1 MMCTGT
7 GSPGQLLQLKAA
19 GVEEVFGQCF
29 QTQGLNFGWS
39 SVELGVVPGDPFGFV
54 PTRLFCDSEYA
65 RDVNMVHAC
74 ISDLQKSA

>member
-1 MMCTGT
+1 M
-7 GSPGQLLQLKAA
+7 
-19 GVEEVFGQCF
+19 
-29 QTQGLNFGWS
+29 
-39 SVELGVVPGDPFGFV
+39 ELGVVPGDPFGFV